1 MSSED
6 GATVAGGILIVLDI
20 VTVAGRFYSR
30 WSSKAG
36 FGWDDWTI
44 LIAMLTGILPAALTI
59 WGAFFSFISPFPV
72 PSSRIRFRIATYI
85 PGEYTC
91 IPWVER
97 ANKTDAPISQR
108 CIQDGARRRQQLRP
122 RLRLHTGRC
131 QIHQD
136 HVFNVRAIL
145 FHHLYYQVFY
155 PAPPP
160 PHLRRQR
167 ILQGQDIYRPS
178 GSRSALDLGYGG

>member
-1 MSSED
+1 M
-6 GATVAGGILIVLDI
+6 GRLDNSDSHADRYS
-20 VTVAGRFYSR
+20 AGRFDHMGCVFLLHLSLPR
-30 WSSKAG
+30 
-36 FGWDDWTI
+36 TI
-44 LIAMLTGILPAALTI
+44 QSDQIPYRYLHT
-59 WGAFFSFISPFPV
+59 WGV
-72 PSSRIRFRIATYI
+72 YL
-85 PGEYTC
+85 